1 MPLEPVSLIGP
12 ALAALIL
19 VYDFIQGIVDASAE
33 VREVKERICA
43 LTNVISLVRN
53 SYKNSSWVLPSHLVE
68 QLRDVSQCCYNTADA
83 MAKKLQESTTVAG
96 RCKWVF
102 KHNETK
108 RHLKQLSAYFDAF
121 RALQV
126 AIAE

>member
-1 MPLEPVSLIGP
+1 MPLEPVGLIGP

-19 VYDFIQGIVDASAE
+19 VYDFIQGIVDAPSEA
-33 VREVKERICA
+33 RQIKERICA
-43 LTNVISLVRN
+43 LTNIISLVRD
-53 SYKNSSWVLPSHLVE
+53 SYKNSSWVLPQNLVE
-68 QLRDVSQCCYNTADA
+68 QLRDVTQSCCNTADA
-83 MAKKLQESTTVAG
+83 MSKKLRESTTPAG

-108 RHLKQLSAYFDAF
+108 RHLNQLSAYFDAF

-126 AIAE
+126 AIVE